1 MRSDVMKKNNFI
13 NGALIAT
20 TGIMITKLLGILYVI
35 PFYAI
40 IGEQG
45 GALYGYAYNIYT
57 IFLSLAS
64 VGIPL
69 AMSKLIS
76 EYNTLGYYYSKE
88 RAFQLGKKVLSILGI
103 SIFLIL
109 ILFAPNIAY
118 LIIGNIKGGNT
129 IQDVSFVIRIISLAI
144 LVVPILSISRGYLQG
159 HKFITPSAISQ
170 IIEQIVRIIFVLVGS
185 YFVLK
190 VFHLGLTN
198 AIGIAVFGATIG
210 ALVSYLYLFNKIN
223 KNTNAL
229 NRKAEITREEK
240 RLTDNAI
247 IKQLLMYAIPFI
259 IIDISKNL
267 YNSVDMLTLVKTLVN
282 GLNYDIKVA
291 ESVMSVISTWGQ
303 KLNMIVIAISTGLIT
318 SLIPNLTSSFVA
330 NDIEDVRKKINKA
343 IQILLYITIPMT
355 MGLSF
360 LSTTVWT
367 TFYGHSI
374 WGPKVFSY
382 YIFIAL
388 FSALFTNIIITLQ
401 SLNKNK
407 MVFTCLIAGLMTK
420 IIFNIPL
427 IYSFDKLGFYAFNGA
442 ITASILGYL
451 IGTIIGL
458 ISLYKEFNIS
468 YEKTLTYFIN
478 ILFDSILM
486 ILVLSLLK
494 IFIPINISSRILSLF
509 IIIAYSFIGLIIY
522 LFLTYRNKTLEN
534 IFGSNIK
541 NKIVRKLLKKQKN
554 AV

>member
-1 MRSDVMKKNNFI
+1 MKKNNFI